1 MRRERRA
8 ANVQKMKRSVHNI
21 EVQIDELVLH
31 GFPATD
37 RYIIGDALTDELKQL
52 FVNNKADIS
61 PVKEMNVSALNAQRI
76 VLQQNA
82 KPNSVGVQIA
92 KAVHGSLN
100 TGNIRGQR

>member
-8 ANVQKMKRSVHNI
+8 ANVQKMRRSFRNI

-37 RYIIGDALTDELKQL
+37 RYVIGDALTHKLSQL
-52 FVNNKADIS
+52 FENNEVDIS
-61 PVKEMNVSALNAQRI
+61 STRETHIPALNAGQI
-76 VLQQNA
+76 IIPTNA
-82 KPNSVGVQIA
+82 RPTLVGTQIA

-100 TGNIRGQR
+100 IGNTRDQR

>member
-8 ANVQKMKRSVHNI
+8 ANVQKMRRSFRNI

-37 RYIIGDALTDELKQL
+37 RYIIGDTLTLELSQL
-52 FVNNKADIS
+52 FESNEIDTSLARDAR
-61 PVKEMNVSALNAQRI
+61 VSALNAGRI
-76 VLQQNA
+76 IIPPNA
-82 KPNSVGVQIA
+82 RPTLIGVQVA

-100 TGNIRGQR
+100 TGNTRGQR